1 MISANIFA
9 LSGRPS
15 IVGTGLV
22 AMDVLIKHHQN
33 SSETSSR
40 YAGGTC
46 GNVLAILAW
55 LGWRAV
61 PIARLNSDDAG
72 RAISSDLSRFGVTMK
87 FAQLKPRSATPVII
101 ERLRISSE
109 GIPNHHFSLNCP
121 TCGSWLP
128 RYRPVTV
135 HAAKNVITKEKPPS
149 VFFFDRA
156 SPGAIFLAQTYSDAG
171 SLIIFEPSGQADKK
185 LQKKALK
192 LAHIC
197 KYSREQFKGL
207 YSGTGIRPL
216 LEIQTMG
223 GDGLRYRTNLAGYN
237 SEWQN
242 AAALAVD
249 KMKDSAGAG
258 DWLTAG
264 LIFQLAQRGLADF
277 RAISRDALT
286 RALNFGQALAAWNC
300 QFEGA
305 RGGMYSL
312 SNTQFRQEIR
322 RLMAGKNVSKQTSV
336 ELLSPR
342 IKNFRCSR
350 TLCHVR
356 PRTGRC

>member
-1 MISANIFA
+1 MISANLFA
-9 LSGRPS
+9 LSRRPS

-22 AMDVLIKHHQN
+22 ALDVLIRLGQN
-33 SSETSSR
+33 SSETSSQ

-55 LGWRAV
+55 LGWRSI
-61 PIARLNSDDAG
+61 PIARLHSDDAG
-72 RAISSDLSRFGVTMK
+72 RAISSDLRRFGVIMK

-101 ERLRISSE
+101 ERLHISSE

-121 TCGSWLP
+121 TCGAWLP

-135 HAAKNVITKEKPPS
+135 RAAKNVILKERNPS

-156 SPGAIFLAQTYSDAG
+156 SPGAIFLAQTYSAAG
-171 SLIIFEPSGQADKK
+171 SLIVFEPSGHADEK
-185 LQKKALK
+185 LQRKALR

-197 KYSREQFKGL
+197 KYSREQFKSL
-207 YSGTGIRPL
+207 YSGSGTRPL

-223 GDGLRYRTNLAGYN
+223 GDGLRYRTNFTGYN
-237 SEWQN
+237 GEWQN
-242 AAALAVD
+242 AAAFALE

-258 DWLTAG
+258 DWLSAG
-264 LIFQLAQRGLADF
+264 LIFQLGQRGLTDF
-277 RAISRDALT
+277 RATSPEGLT
-286 RALNFGQALAAWNC
+286 RAFNFGQALAAWNC

-312 SNTQFRQEIR
+312 SDTQFRQEIR
-322 RLMAGKNVSKQTSV
+322 RLMAGENVSKKPSA

-342 IKNFRCSR
+342 IRNFLCSR
-350 TLCHVR
+350 STCRVR
-356 PRTGRC
+356 PRF